1 MPRHDIRDGTVLTA
15 VNNEML
21 SRTPNMPH
29 PKLLTSLGNSSPK
42 DNEKKQGIKD
52 QTLNIENVAKCT
64 THYN

>member
-1 MPRHDIRDGTVLTA
+1 MYNLHLSLNVFLMPRHDIRDGTVLTA

-42 DNEKKQGIKD
+42 DNEINRGSKIK
-52 QTLNIENVAKCT
+52 
-64 THYN
+64 H

>member
-42 DNEKKQGIKD
+42 DNEINRGSKIK
-52 QTLNIENVAKCT
+52 
-64 THYN
+64 H